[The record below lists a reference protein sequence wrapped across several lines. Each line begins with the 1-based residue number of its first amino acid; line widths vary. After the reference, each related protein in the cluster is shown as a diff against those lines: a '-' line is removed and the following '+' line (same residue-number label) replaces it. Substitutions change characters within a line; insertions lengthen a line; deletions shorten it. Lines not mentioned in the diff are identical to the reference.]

1 MLTDDV
7 RHKNIPP
14 ALDYTRILKP
24 YHKTNYRSKNRGDQ
38 YHMR

>member
-24 YHKTNYRSKNRGDQ
+24 YHKNYRRKNRGDQ